1 MTDKDAERPVRLPP
15 AYRLVQLSAV
25 DSTMDE
31 ARHLAEEGAED
42 GTLVWAREQTKGR
55 GRQGRDW
62 NSPTGNLYLSLVLRP
77 ECEPSEA
84 VQLGFV
90 TALAIGDAIGAV
102 SPPVNVTYKW
112 PNDVLLNH
120 GKVAGILLETRSRA
134 DGGIDHLI
142 LGCGINL
149 ASAPIDTPY
158 RATCLHNEGAG
169 QVDEVEMLEAFGRHM
184 LTWTSRWLD
193 NGFAAVRSR
202 WLQHAERKGERIEV
216 RLPSEALSGV
226 FEDIDTN
233 GYLLLMLDDGTRRRI
248 SSGDVFPAG

>member
-1 MTDKDAERPVRLPP
+1 MERREDRPVRLPP
-15 AYRLVQLSAV
+15 AYRLVRHDSV

-31 ARHLAEEGAED
+31 ARRLAETGAED
-42 GTLVWAREQTKGR
+42 GTLVWAREQTTGR
-55 GRQGRDW
+55 GRQGRTW
-62 NSPTGNLYLSLVLRP
+62 TSPPGNLYLSLVLRP

-120 GKVAGILLETRSRA
+120 GKVAGILLESRSLA
-134 DGGIDHLI
+134 GGGIDHLI
-142 LGCGINL
+142 LGCGINIV
-149 ASAPIDTPY
+149 SAPLDTPY
-158 RATCLHNEGAG
+158 QATCLHDEGAS
-169 QVDEVEMLEAFGRHM
+169 QVDDIELLEAFGRHM

-202 WLQHAERKGERIEV
+202 WLQHAERKGERIEL
-216 RLPSEALSGV
+216 RLPSETLAGV
-226 FEDIDTN
+226 FEDIDPN
-233 GYLLLMLDDGTRRRI
+233 GYLLLTLDDGTRRRI
-248 SSGDVFPAG
+248 SSGDVFPSG